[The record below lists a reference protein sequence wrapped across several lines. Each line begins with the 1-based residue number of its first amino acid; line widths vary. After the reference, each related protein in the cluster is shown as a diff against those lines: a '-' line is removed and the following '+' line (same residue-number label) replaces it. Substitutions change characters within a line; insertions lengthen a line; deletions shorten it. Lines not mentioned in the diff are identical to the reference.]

1 MDLIDNAQ
9 KLEQQNIE
17 LEVNTLHVVN
27 AIENF
32 SIAIKDK
39 PLLLKKV
46 FHLLFHFTYFRNK
59 LFFIKSDSCTAPA
72 GKLTVTLYPSYF
84 FRCALFAVGARQ

>member
-59 LFFIKSDSCTAPA
+59 LFFIKSDRCTAPA
-72 GKLTVTLYPSYF
+72 DKLIVTFYPSYF
-84 FRCALFAVGARQ
+84 FRCVSAAVGARE